1 MNHTR
6 DSNSSVVPK
15 DTFFVDRKIEE
26 DDKGEAV
33 KERGE
38 TKEAEWELEHDL
50 GGAFLSEHEFISFCV
65 EAEGEVDEAI
75 FFFGFA
81 DEPSAIFLNEF
92 NSSEDF
98 ITLEAEASPGA
109 FPLTATVNSDGRAT
123 KGKLTP
129 DFHLER
135 ELCAEGLLVKI
146 NGAEVVG
153 CPNGIFHFLNLHR
166 DP

>member
-1 MNHTR
+1 MNHAR
-6 DSNSSVVPK
+6 NSNSGVVPK

-26 DDKGEAV
+26 DDEGEAV

-50 GGAFLSEHEFISFCV
+50 GGAFLSEHKFISFCV

-98 ITLEAEASPGA
+98 IALEAEASPGA
-109 FPLTATVNSDGRAT
+109 FPLTATMNAYGRAT

-129 DFHLER
+129 DFHFER
-135 ELCAEGLLVKI
+135 ELCAKGFLVKT

-153 CPNGIFHFLNLHR
+153 CPNGILHFLNLHR
-166 DP
+166 DL

>member
-1 MNHTR
+1 MNHAR
-6 DSNSSVVPK
+6 DSNSGVVPK

-26 DDKGEAV
+26 DDEGESV

-38 TKEAEWELEHDL
+38 TKEAEWKLEHDL

-81 DEPSAIFLNEF
+81 NKPTAIFLNEF
-92 NSSEDF
+92 NSSEDLF
-98 ITLEAEASPGA
+98 TLETEASPGA
-109 FPLTATVNSDGRAT
+109 FPLTATMNSYGGAT
-123 KGKLTP
+123 KGKLAP
-129 DFHLER
+129 DFHFER
-135 ELCAEGLLVKI
+135 ELCAEGFLVKI

-153 CPNGIFHFLNLHR
+153 CPNGIFHFLNLHEY
-166 DP
+166 P

>member
-1 MNHTR
+1 MNHAR
-6 DSNSSVVPK
+6 NSNSGVVPK

-26 DDKGEAV
+26 DDEGEAV

-98 ITLEAEASPGA
+98 IALEAEASPGA
-109 FPLTATVNSDGRAT
+109 FPLTATMNAYGRAT

-129 DFHLER
+129 YFHFER
-135 ELCAEGLLVKI
+135 ELCAKGFLVKT

-166 DP
+166 DL

>member
-1 MNHTR
+1 MNHAR
-6 DSNSSVVPK
+6 NSNSGVVPK

-26 DDKGEAV
+26 DDEGEAV

-50 GGAFLSEHEFISFCV
+50 GGAFLSEHKFISFCV

-98 ITLEAEASPGA
+98 IALEAEASPGA
-109 FPLTATVNSDGRAT
+109 FPLTATMNSYGRAT

-129 DFHLER
+129 DFHFER

-146 NGAEVVG
+146 NRAEVVG

-166 DP
+166 DL